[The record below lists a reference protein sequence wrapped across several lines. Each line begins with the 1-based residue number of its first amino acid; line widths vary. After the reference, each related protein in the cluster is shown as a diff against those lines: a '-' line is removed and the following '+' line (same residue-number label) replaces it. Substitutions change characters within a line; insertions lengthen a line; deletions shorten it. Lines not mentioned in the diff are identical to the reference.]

1 MNDQRQITQTRIP
14 ILGPVIVGLIGLATV
29 TIVWFV
35 VRSRIP
41 SQGSLDRHPQEMIPA
56 GCVYG
61 LVAAGC
67 WFATAIDHRYARFAI
82 RALIVVAASWL
93 FGQLR
98 DTRPWLQTAADF
110 SGLAIA
116 QCTIF
121 FWLQVPPWRMGRPDS
136 PRQQPI
142 KGNQFG
148 IADIAIATF
157 VIALLL
163 AFMIRYSPAVKPLG
177 GYWLVAI
184 AVWTGGA
191 AVTML
196 LAKGMT
202 SAGTSR
208 TLLMLVLSLILALV
222 GGYAIG
228 IANSIV
234 DHGQPLRLKV
244 ESFAAFYGR
253 IVWGYWI
260 TFAFFAC
267 FARIQSVNMQPQSSP
282 SSS

>member
-1 MNDQRQITQTRIP
+1 MNDQRQITPTRIP
-14 ILGPVIVGLIGLATV
+14 ILGPVIFVLIGLATV
-29 TIVWFV
+29 TIVCFV
-35 VRSRIP
+35 IQSRIP
-41 SQGSLDRHPQEMIPA
+41 SQGSFDRHRQEMIPA

-67 WFATAIDHRYARFAI
+67 WLATAIDHRYARFVI
-82 RALIVVAASWL
+82 RALIVIAASWL

-98 DTRPWLQTAADF
+98 DTRPWLQTIADF

-121 FWLQVPPWRMGRPDS
+121 FWLQVPAWRMGRPDS
-136 PRQQPI
+136 NRQQPI
-142 KGNQFG
+142 SGNQFG
-148 IADIAIATF
+148 IADIAIATL
-157 VIALLL
+157 VVALLL
-163 AFMIRYSPAVKPLG
+163 ALMIRYSPPIQIL
-177 GYWLVAI
+177 GYWLMSI

-208 TLLMLVLSLILALV
+208 TLLMLSLSLIFALS
-222 GGYAIG
+222 GTYAIG
-228 IANSIV
+228 IADSIV
-234 DHGQPLRLKV
+234 DRGQLLLNEV

-267 FARIQSVNMQPQSSP
+267 FARIQSVNVQPQSSA